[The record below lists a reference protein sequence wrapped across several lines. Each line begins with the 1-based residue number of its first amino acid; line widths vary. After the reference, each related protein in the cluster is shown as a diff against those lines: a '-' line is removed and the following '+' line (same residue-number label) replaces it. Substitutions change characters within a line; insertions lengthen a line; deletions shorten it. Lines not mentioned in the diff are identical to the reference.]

1 MGVVW
6 DDDRERAEVSRAEA
20 EIGSIQTPELSP
32 VKASPISA
40 GPARAD
46 GKEAIIILRN
56 KGLFSG

>member
-1 MGVVW
+1 MTGKEQ
-6 DDDRERAEVSRAEA
+6 RSAGQKA
-20 EIGSIQTPELSP
+20 EIGSIQTPEPSP
-32 VKASPISA
+32 VKASPINA

>member
-1 MGVVW
+1 MMTGKEQ
-6 DDDRERAEVSRAEA
+6 RSAGQKA